1 MDFVTGHLLSE
12 VDSAANKVVMVEL
25 PPRQQ
30 QQQQEEEEATALGTI
45 ERGVVTAKS
54 ACGRCVGPV
63 ENPDTCDETT
73 DVPKNKASNKTVD
86 G

>member
-30 QQQQEEEEATALGTI
+30 QEEEEEATALGTI
-45 ERGVVTAKS
+45 GRGVVTAKS

-63 ENPDTCDETT
+63 ENPCDETT